1 MMTLKR
7 GECSI
12 LSLVLT
18 RKWYEMID
26 AGLKREE
33 YRADTLYW
41 RRRLANW
48 DLAFNAHN
56 TPVVEFRLGY
66 ASNAPRMA
74 FWTFGLETASGMRP
88 YAHKAGS
95 DHPEWGEPDGPHF
108 IIRLGGRIELTKESE
123 AAK

>member
-1 MMTLKR
+1 MMILKR
-7 GECSI
+7 SECSI

-18 RKWYEMID
+18 RKWFEMIE

-33 YRADTLYW
+33 YRAYTIYW
-41 RRRLANW
+41 LRRLANW

-66 ASNAPRMA
+66 ASKAPRMA
-74 FWTFGLETASGMRP
+74 FWTLGLETASGMRP
-88 YAHKAGS
+88 YAYKVGS

-108 IIRLGGRIELTKESE
+108 IIRLGWRIELT
-123 AAK
+123 